1 MEVDAKIHLTSHMH
15 KKGEI
20 REKMNN
26 EGNNIGVIL
35 KNIRLLQINQ

>member
-1 MEVDAKIHLTSHMH
+1 MEVDVKIYLILYMY

-26 EGNNIGVIL
+26 EGNNIGVIF
-35 KNIRLLQINQ
+35 KNIRFL